1 MSSSSSTSSSGG
13 GGRGDKAV
21 GVVPTSPG
29 RVAQPGLTGEAGN
42 GTGSGTGMGLSVP
55 TQDPAVAA
63 APNSPGGRTRNG
75 LISRIRESSAS
86 SSSSSIMQ
94 LQAQRPSSPPAGRSL
109 INDSE
114 GGGGM
119 MVLDDDDEDAIMS
132 DPEMDDNEN
141 AIESGSGSEYDL
153 SSSYGSSSFGSGG
166 MGDLSERVI
175 LEHPEEDELDEMDQD
190 QEVDDEIPDEDEDED
205 RSSTSSS
212 SIRSAVETPDERRRQ
227 EEEDEMKDAGEIPA
241 YLRRDSAAE
250 QFRYQHLHDLVQEG
264 ASTPKE
270 RREGLLSHS
279 GLTDRLRALQVEGK
293 TSSREGSPDRLGGSR
308 AGDGD
313 ETPKGRTSPKA
324 HSAGLPPALA

>member
-1 MSSSSSTSSSGG
+1 MSSSSSTSSG
-13 GGRGDKAV
+13 GGRGDKGSGA
-21 GVVPTSPG
+21 VPTSPG
-29 RVAQPGLTGEAGN
+29 RTAQPGLTSEAAGGN
-42 GTGSGTGMGLSVP
+42 GTGLAVP
-55 TQDPAVAA
+55 AQDSTSAA

-86 SSSSSIMQ
+86 SSSSATQ
-94 LQAQRPSSPPAGRSL
+94 PQVQRPGSPPAGGRSL
-109 INDSE
+109 VNDSE
-114 GGGGM
+114 GGGM
-119 MVLDDDDEDAIMS
+119 MVLDDDDDDEDAIMS
-132 DPEMDDNEN
+132 DPEMDDNDN
-141 AIESGSGSEYDL
+141 AVESGSGSEYDL

-175 LEHPEEDELDEMDQD
+175 LEHPEEEEMDEMDQD
-190 QEVDDEIPDEDEDED
+190 REVDDDEDED

-212 SIRSAVETPDERRRQ
+212 SLRSSAETPDERRRRRRQ

-293 TSSREGSPDRLGGSR
+293 TASREGSPDGLGAK

-324 HSAGLPPALA
+324 QPAGLPPALA

>member
-1 MSSSSSTSSSGG
+1 
-13 GGRGDKAV
+13 
-21 GVVPTSPG
+21 
-29 RVAQPGLTGEAGN
+29 
-42 GTGSGTGMGLSVP
+42 
-55 TQDPAVAA
+55 
-63 APNSPGGRTRNG
+63 
-75 LISRIRESSAS
+75 
-86 SSSSSIMQ
+86 
-94 LQAQRPSSPPAGRSL
+94 
-109 INDSE
+109 
-114 GGGGM
+114 M
-119 MVLDDDDEDAIMS
+119 MVLDDEDEDAIMS

-190 QEVDDEIPDEDEDED
+190 QQEVDDDIPADEDEDED

-212 SIRSAVETPDERRRQ
+212 SIRSSAETPDERRRRRRQ

-293 TSSREGSPDRLGGSR
+293 TSSREGSPDGLGSR
-308 AGDGD
+308 GGDGD